1 MRKTIMKKR
10 NVENSVLMLKKLRDM
25 HHCQLDISVVG
36 ELNQVIADLEKVSK
50 EAESAD
56 MQALG
61 LRVLQLLGVVISVVS
76 NIKDLMK

>member
-25 HHCQLDISVVG
+25 HHCQLDISVVT
-36 ELNQVIADLEKVSK
+36 ELNQVIAELEEVGNQQD
-50 EAESAD
+50 AER
-56 MQALG
+56 MRTTG
-61 LRVLQLLGVVISVVS
+61 LRVLQILGVVISVVS

>member
-25 HHCQLDISVVG
+25 YHCQLDISVVD
-36 ELNQVIADLEKVSK
+36 ELNQVIADLEKVS
-50 EAESAD
+50 ERAESAD
-56 MQALG
+56 MQAVG